1 MKTLESN
8 QPRRRRLRI
17 AIALIYFTGLTG
29 IVGCTLPD
37 GVAAAGHGA
46 EFPARLQN
54 TAISDDAVVAAKQTL
69 ATRKTRS
76 SVNCSGCGVVESMQ
90 KIDTHDELMGE
101 CNSGEFA
108 RSRTSGPFFFGVGG
122 RGNMET
128 LAEIVAA
135 GVAGETR
142 AKKSNVTTR
151 HQIVVRLRDGS
162 KQVFDE
168 AAPRTVRVGDRIT
181 VIVAAARGND

>member
-1 MKTLESN
+1 MKNLESN

-29 IVGCTLPD
+29 IVGCSLPD
-37 GVAAAGHGA
+37 GVAAGRRA
-46 EFPARLQN
+46 ELPTHQEN
-54 TAISDDAVVAAKQTL
+54 TAISDEAVAPAKPML
-69 ATRKTRS
+69 ATRRTRS
-76 SVNCSGCGVVESMQ
+76 AVSCSGCGVVESVQ
-90 KIDTHDELMGE
+90 RIDAHDELMGE
-101 CNSGEFA
+101 CNAGEFA
-108 RSRTSGPFFFGVGG
+108 RTRTGGTLLSGEGG
-122 RGNMET
+122 RDNLET
-128 LAEIVAA
+128 LADIVAV

-142 AKKSNVTTR
+142 AKKSIVTTR

-181 VIVAAARGND
+181 VIAAARDND

>member
-8 QPRRRRLRI
+8 QPRRRRLDI
-17 AIALIYFTGLTG
+17 AIALICFTGVAG

-37 GVAAAGHGA
+37 GVAAAGHGV
-46 EFPARLQN
+46 ESPTRLQN
-54 TAISDDAVVAAKQTL
+54 TGISDDAVVAARQPL

-76 SVNCSGCGVVESMQ
+76 AVNCSGCGVVESVQ
-90 KIDTHDELMGE
+90 RIETRDELMGE
-101 CNSGEFA
+101 CNAGEFA
-108 RSRTSGPFFFGVGG
+108 MARTGGTLLSGEGG
-122 RGNMET
+122 RDNLEA
-128 LAEIVAA
+128 LADIVAV
-135 GVAGETR
+135 GVAGEAR
-142 AKKSNVTTR
+142 AKRSIVTTR

-181 VIVAAARGND
+181 VIAAAPETD

>member
-1 MKTLESN
+1 MKTLESD

-17 AIALIYFTGLTG
+17 GIALIYFTGLTG

-37 GVAAAGHGA
+37 GGAAAGHGA
-46 EFPARLQN
+46 EFPTRLQN
-54 TAISDDAVVAAKQTL
+54 APLSDDAVVAEKQTL

-76 SVNCSGCGVVESMQ
+76 AVNCSGCGVVESVQ
-90 KIDTHDELMGE
+90 RIDTRDDLMGE
-101 CNSGEFA
+101 CNAGEFA
-108 RSRTSGPFFFGVGG
+108 MTRTGGTLLFGEGG
-122 RGNMET
+122 RDNLEA
-128 LAEIVAA
+128 LADIVAV

-142 AKKSNVTTR
+142 AKKSIVTTR

-181 VIVAAARGND
+181 VIAAARESD

>member
-1 MKTLESN
+1 MKTLESS
-8 QPRRRRLRI
+8 QPRRARLSI
-17 AIALIYFTGLTG
+17 AIALICFAGVTG

-46 EFPARLQN
+46 EFPTRLQN
-54 TAISDDAVVAAKQTL
+54 TAISDEAVVAARQTV

-76 SVNCSGCGVVESMQ
+76 AVNCSGCGVVESLQ
-90 KIDTHDELMGE
+90 RIDTRDELMGE
-101 CNSGEFA
+101 CNAGEFA
-108 RSRTSGPFFFGVGG
+108 STRTAGTLLFGEGG
-122 RGNMET
+122 RENLEV
-128 LAEIVAA
+128 LADIVAV
-135 GVAGETR
+135 GVAGEAR
-142 AKKSNVTTR
+142 PKKSIVTTR

-181 VIVAAARGND
+181 VIAAARESD